1 MTQTKIVISRSLNPT
16 AYQMALIKCEKLK
29 RRFERSGV
37 TPAQLFYGKNI
48 GVNDWI
54 EKSVKYSDRAQ
65 YLNNVK
71 R

>member
-1 MTQTKIVISRSLNPT
+1 MQTKIVLSKSLNPT
-16 AYQMALIKCEKLK
+16 AYQMVLIKCEHLK
-29 RRFERSGV
+29 RRFERTGV
-37 TPAQLFYGKNI
+37 TPAQLFYGKKM

-54 EKSVKYSDRAQ
+54 EKYPTYADKGV